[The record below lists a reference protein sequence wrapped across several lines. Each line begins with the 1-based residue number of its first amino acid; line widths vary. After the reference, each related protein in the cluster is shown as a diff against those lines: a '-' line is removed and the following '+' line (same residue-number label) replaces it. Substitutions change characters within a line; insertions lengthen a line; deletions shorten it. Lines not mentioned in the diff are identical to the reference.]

1 MEYKS
6 APMRRMVVLCWI
18 ATAVVS
24 VAAGRAQAQDVFGG
38 SEGPPRRDGLRW
50 NADAPVD
57 ADPGTR
63 ADETAVRHGE
73 QRPFVFARDPSILL
87 PGEVSIEYA
96 LQGVSGTEAL
106 RPLPANLGARGALHG
121 ATVGIGATSWLAA
134 FATGLVYQPADG
146 SSQQAAA
153 TGQAGLRLLLT
164 RPDAALRAGAETSF
178 VRELAGAM
186 GVASRLS
193 LTYDAGPLR
202 MVGNAYAEK
211 IFTAGRDSVDLL
223 AFGGASVRATSQLRV
238 GAEYV
243 GQDLEDAFESEEA
256 EGGARHFAG
265 PVAAFHL
272 ADGSFWV
279 TAGPAFGLNERSPR
293 LIGRLSVAAAF

>member
-1 MEYKS
+1 MT
-6 APMRRMVVLCWI
+6 CWI
-18 ATAVVS
+18 ATVVVS
-24 VAAGRAQAQDVFGG
+24 LAADLAQAQDVFGG
-38 SEGPPRRDGLRW
+38 SEDRPRRDGLRW

-57 ADPGTR
+57 AGPGMR
-63 ADETAVRHGE
+63 ADENEARHGE

-87 PGEVSIEYA
+87 PGEVSLEYA

-106 RPLPANLGARGALHG
+106 RPLPANLGAQGALHG
-121 ATVGIGATSWLAA
+121 ATVGVGATSWLAA
-134 FATGLVYQPADG
+134 FATGLVYQPADEA
-146 SSQQAAA
+146 SQPATA
-153 TGQAGLRLLLT
+153 TGQAGVRLLLT
-164 RPDAALRAGAETSF
+164 QPDAPLRAGGDAYF
-178 VRELAGAM
+178 LRELAGSV

-202 MVGNAYAEK
+202 MIGNAHAEK
-211 IFTAGRDSVDLL
+211 IFAEGRDSVDLL
-223 AFGGASVRATSQLRV
+223 AFGGASVRATSQIRV

-272 ADGSFWV
+272 VDGSFWV
-279 TAGPAFGLNERSPR
+279 TAGPAFGLNQRSPK